1 MSELRSVLFQ
11 YLTNSYGAASS
22 PDAARREA
30 LASALAS
37 VDLVAARAEAK
48 QDPGSGDAAAKV
60 VGRLILDGAPNE
72 EIVDAAKVAAQRA
85 PREAAG
91 NDVALLAGM
100 VVWKLGAPSGGTS
113 PSAQAEPYFR
123 RVRRNDP
130 AAADVLAFYRDMF
143 SADSDASQLMQVLVQ
158 ARRAL
163 KKEDIEPRFALAQEM
178 ADLAEKKLGSLDRAI
193 EVWRSVLREDGY
205 DPRAAKALERL
216 YREGQKWTAL
226 VELLKEEY
234 DRVPDRPDTREDRIT
249 RLLEIAE
256 LYRDQLRLDAMALGM
271 LQKILD
277 INPRHA
283 ATIKALADTY
293 GNSNR
298 WNDLL
303 AVYNRLLDAAKGEK
317 DAPRQVDML
326 RRIASIYADNL
337 NNTSRAMELLGE
349 AMALAPGDKESRNMM
364 ARIHESR
371 KDWRALIDLRKSEL
385 ATATG
390 NDALEVRVQLA
401 RLAEDRLGDRSEA
414 IATWREILEQHGDVE
429 VALQALQSLY
439 EKDNRW
445 SDAAEIL
452 RRKVAQAKDET
463 WAVEL
468 LTRLADMHADKLQQ
482 PAEALQVWAE
492 VARRKPG
499 HERANAAL
507 RAAYVAE
514 ARWDDL
520 VALYEQ
526 QGKLAGA
533 LDVLYAAAEQLADE
547 GERLGLYRRIA
558 ALARDRVGEPER
570 GLKAL
575 EQVLALQ
582 PDNQQVARQLLP
594 IYRERGDWARVL
606 AIYEVLLASSVDDD
620 DRLDTIAV
628 MRDVALQKLNDPRRA
643 LHWAG
648 RAYQIRPG
656 DEVLRAGLESVAE
669 RANGWDELGAYFE
682 ARVQSSECDNG
693 ERLELLNKLATIAR
707 ERLGRPEDA
716 QRYLRK
722 IIELEPTNRAA
733 MASLEEIYTATE
745 QWQDLAT
752 IYNIRLGV
760 ITDAGARLATLR
772 RLGTLQE
779 HRIGDLDAAIDTYK
793 QIQSQVAGDVEAM
806 DSLTRLYR
814 ARERWAELAE
824 ILQRRL
830 DAQEPGNEAD
840 QIPLTFELSQIYATR
855 LRSSQKAIAGFL
867 QILDLEPDHLPTID
881 ALQVLRRS
889 DPGSALAVMRGLL
902 PYYRSI
908 RDHGREAEAMEVIVM
923 AEPDSAARTSQLVS
937 LANLYAQMEG
947 RQLDALR
954 VRRELLVAQPDD
966 GLLRAEVERAAREL
980 GRMDLVAS
988 AYEQMLKTLQQRA
1001 DESEA
1006 RGEAVSR
1013 DAIAQLRDLQ
1023 LARGT
1028 ILRDDLRQGE
1038 EAEQAFAAVLDR
1050 EETHQAAYEALEE
1063 LLKMRG
1069 ANEALMKL
1077 YRRRVDVIFDPEEQK
1092 RLLSRI
1098 TYIAR
1103 DVLGQREVA
1112 IRTAEEL
1119 LDLVPDD
1126 LKTMEQLA
1134 AMYELSDQQDDHYAL
1149 EELLGRWADLVE
1161 GDELRH
1167 SIATRR
1173 AALRM
1178 DKLNDAFG
1186 AVDLL
1191 GQVLGEDPSHAEA
1204 RRLLERLLDHKD
1216 VQLQAA
1222 SLLEP
1227 IYLGLRDHANRVRIL
1242 EARRA
1247 HAEELGST
1255 DEATGYLLEIA
1266 RIHEFDLDNL
1276 EAAFAAVRLAYLAE
1290 PRRSDIRS
1298 ELQRLGIQLEK
1309 QRELV
1314 DVWQESLDKLPD
1326 PGAKIELLSRIAVVL
1341 DDHLQ
1346 DQDGARKAYAE
1357 LLALDPPDL
1366 ELARRAT
1373 VALAR
1378 LHRAAG
1384 DAPALIDG
1392 LRALLRFIDKDVEQ
1406 VKVLLEIAELQRD
1419 KVNDP
1424 EASAGTYQEVLDIDP
1439 GSLAA
1444 MDALERI
1451 YVGQGSWEPL
1461 TRVLRQR
1468 VMAVDEPHERA
1479 RLWRKIGEIQRD
1491 HLKDAY
1497 QAIEAF
1503 QEIVDLGASAGAHTT
1518 MHALDA
1524 IVRLNEGLERWP
1536 EVEEGL
1542 RRQLELADDDETRA
1556 ALLGRAAAVVGE
1568 KLGRYPDAIDLLE
1581 QVLKINGEDIAARAA
1596 LTEYLGQDDSRERV
1610 IAILHPLYEAEH
1622 NWPALLDLEERQA
1635 RHQPAGRR
1643 RLLALLQVARTHEER
1658 LGDFQRAFTV
1668 LGEALAEAG
1677 EQPELADVLD
1687 RLERLGVADGG
1698 REAELLDA
1706 YLKVVDSVA
1715 DPALQAR
1722 VLRAIGRLAAGQAR
1736 LDEARRAQERLLEH
1750 DAGDLEAA
1758 DALEAVLVRQADH
1771 DALAE
1776 LLVRRGERSE
1786 GDARDAYFMRAAE
1799 IYRGLLSR
1807 PEDAIGL
1814 YERVRADGSAGPAAQ
1829 AVLAPLYE
1837 STGRWH
1843 DLTRFLETKLEG
1855 QSGRERTET
1864 QLRLSNINREQ
1875 LGDLAEGLRHFAE
1888 ALRHE
1893 PEFVSAGADLERY
1906 LADEDLRPQVIEQLE
1921 PVFTAAQDW
1930 PRLVRVQELRLA
1942 EAGDDTPARIK
1953 ILTRTAQI
1961 QEDMLENYDAAFDTY
1976 GRIFK
1981 EEPGHKA
1988 ARDQL
1993 TRLAVA
1999 LARSESLANILTA
2012 HVTGDAE
2019 GDERDETL
2027 AIVREAAELWQ
2038 SLDQPAKAVPLY
2050 ERLIQARPGD
2060 TTVFPAL
2067 EQALTRAEQ
2076 WKPLAEAY
2084 WREADTSLDE
2094 QRQVD
2099 VLMRLSE
2106 LALGILGDSELAIRA
2121 FVRVLET
2128 QADQPVARDRLER
2141 VYENLGRW
2149 DALIESLRQRLER
2162 AEDSATREA
2171 ILLRIAELQ
2180 DQRLDNP
2187 DAAIDTLESL
2197 LAEQPGL
2204 DRAMQALEQLVE
2216 HRAEHRVRLFAIL
2229 RPLYEQAQDAMRL
2242 VAVDEWQ
2249 LTQTEDAV
2257 SRHELLREIAALL
2270 EPQGADGPGYAFH
2283 ALVRALG
2290 EPGPESALEALDTEL
2305 ARVSRQYGFDYDL
2318 RQALLQA
2325 EAAPS
2330 LQADTGRRVT
2340 LLLQAAHL
2348 AVNAGD
2354 NDGAT
2359 TILRHA
2365 LEVSPDD
2372 RGALALLDETLAL
2385 AADFEGL
2392 RAVLERRVEVA
2403 TDDEERIELLRRLA
2417 RLVEEGLGLP
2427 DAAEAA
2433 WRRILDIEPGNTAA
2447 MLRLRKLYAAKGDH
2461 AQLIRVLEQQI
2472 ESTDDLEPRQA
2483 LRKELA
2489 RIHREGTK
2497 DRAAEIEALRALLM
2511 DTPEDDEALTAL
2523 AQALLALENYP
2534 EAATTL
2540 LERVQIAPQRDR
2552 KIVLL
2557 LEVARLYTGPMAD
2570 AAGGIPHYETIFGLA
2585 AAQPEAAADLMNL
2598 VLNPASSES
2607 AAALLIPQLE
2617 QAHRYNELAQ
2627 VWDARSK
2634 LAENPGDAVE
2644 ALRQLAKI
2652 RFERLGDIAGSLA
2665 ANNLLMDRV
2674 GPDDLRPVLEAS
2686 NKMSVRLDKAEEHV
2700 DALARRA
2707 GRADLDPQSRVMIA
2721 QSAADMAEGIL
2732 GDRTRA
2738 LHLLATLLEAGIADE
2753 PTCRN
2758 IERLAR
2764 AAGDKQLLARVLAE
2778 SAKLASGQPLH
2789 ADTLVR
2795 LGDAR
2800 FDIGDLEGSTEAY
2813 ADALD
2818 DRPGF
2823 AGAVAG
2829 LERVLDRSQKQGLAI
2844 ASKLLE
2850 SLDNAYHVAGNK
2862 PGLTKVARLRLDGA
2876 TGADRVAGLEALAR
2890 LCDDGGGTA
2899 EEALDAWGA
2908 LIQLDAESPLAIERI
2923 VALSRT
2929 PQLLLKGVKYLAG
2942 GIDAAVQESRPC
2954 TALCLET
2961 TRILLRDL
2969 RKPASA
2975 LQALSPALKENP
2987 DNLEALE
2994 LQIMASRADGNLE
3007 ILHDALTRYA
3017 RLSNNP
3023 ELVVPLLREAVS
3035 VAEAMANPTLALAD
3049 LRALLE
3055 VDQADGA
3062 AWESLLKLLQSTGD
3076 LEGLSAALEQR
3087 IGITTDTDEQRILRH
3102 RLANLQIHLGGLDD
3116 AIAVYNDMLAARP
3129 DDLQAIQELEGLQRR
3144 LKNWKEVRDVLERK
3158 LEHLSGAQRVPVL
3171 EEMAHLAEEQLD
3183 DAADAVALHRR
3194 LLAEAPTHT
3203 PSLVALWR
3211 LLDTAEKWN
3220 ELAELL
3226 EQFMTVLRDLGGT
3239 DQIREVGL
3247 RLAELYAE
3255 RLSDPDK
3262 ARQILSE
3269 LLEGDPDFVPAILA
3283 LSTVEEQ
3290 QGNDEA
3296 MRELLLRAQALQ
3308 PQGVIGASLQLRLA
3322 VFADT
3327 PEKRR
3332 EHLETALHLHPANV
3346 DAARQLLELSRKE
3359 GYWEQVAYLLAL
3371 LAQYVEDDG
3380 ERKKL
3385 ILERVDIL
3393 MGKVGD
3399 PEEALRAL
3407 APVYEAVQDDV
3418 EVNRRIA
3425 DALFVSE
3432 RFDEAGGMYGWL
3444 IEVAAAA
3451 PKKTKTLSHYLTRM
3465 ARIQLNAGEVD
3476 PALDRLKEAYR
3487 IDTTN
3492 PETLVLLTDVYA
3504 HKNMWEESLKTARAM
3519 LLQNVDQ
3526 SGLVRRGDIYVR
3538 LAEAH
3543 VGLKEPQKAMSM
3555 LKRGLEEDPQHP
3567 EIPARITALQSGG

>member
-11 YLTNSYGAASS
+11 YLTSS
-22 PDAARREA
+22 SDVARRDA
-30 LASALAS
+30 LATALAS

-60 VGRLILDGAPNE
+60 VGRLILDGAPHE

-100 VVWKLGAPSGGTS
+100 VVWRLGVASGGTS
-113 PSAQAEPYFR
+113 ASAQAEPYFR

-143 SADSDASQLMQVLVQ
+143 SGDSDASQLMQVLVQ

-163 KKEDIEPRFALAQEM
+163 KKEDVEPRFALAQEM

-293 GNSNR
+293 GNANR

-303 AVYNRLLDAAKGEK
+303 AVYGRLLDAAKAEK
-317 DAPRQVDML
+317 DGPRHVDML

-337 NNTSRAMELLGE
+337 NNSSKAMELLAE
-349 AMALAPGDKESRNMM
+349 AMTLAPGDKESRNML

-385 ATATG
+385 ATASG
-390 NDALEVRVQLA
+390 AEALELRSQLA
-401 RLAEDRLGDRSEA
+401 RLAEDRLGDRGEA

-439 EKDNRW
+439 EKEGRW

-452 RRKVAQAKDET
+452 RRKVAQANDEA

-468 LTRLADMHADKLQQ
+468 LTRLADMHAERLQQ
-482 PAEALQVWAE
+482 PAEAVQVWAE

-507 RAAYVAE
+507 RAAYVAA

-526 QGKLAGA
+526 QGKLAGV
-533 LDVLYAAAEQLADE
+533 LDVLYAAAEQQSDE

-594 IYRERGDWARVL
+594 IYRERGDWAHVL
-606 AIYEVLLASSVDDD
+606 AIYEVLLVSSVDDD

-669 RANGWDELGAYFE
+669 RADAWDELGKYFE
-682 ARVQSSECDNG
+682 ARVQSPDCDNG
-693 ERLELLNKLATIAR
+693 ERLELLDKLATIAR

-760 ITDAGARLATLR
+760 TTDPGARLATLR
-772 RLGTLQE
+772 RLGILQE
-779 HRIGDLDAAIDTYK
+779 QRIGDLDQAIDTYK
-793 QIQSQVAGDVEAM
+793 QIQAQVPSDAEAM
-806 DSLTRLYR
+806 DSLTRLFR

-830 DAQEPGNEAD
+830 DAQELGTDQLSD
-840 QIPLTFELSQIYATR
+840 QIPLLFELSQIYATR

-966 GLLRAEVERAAREL
+966 AVLRAEVERAAREL

-988 AYEQMLKTLQQRA
+988 AYEQMLQTLQQRA
-1001 DESEA
+1001 DAAEA
-1006 RGEAVSR
+1006 QGRAVPREAL
-1013 DAIAQLRDLQ
+1013 AQVRDLQ
-1023 LARGT
+1023 LARGV

-1038 EAEQAFAAVLDR
+1038 EAEHAFAAVLER

-1149 EELLGRWADLVE
+1149 EELLGRWAELVDA
-1161 GDELRH
+1161 DELRH

-1191 GQVLGEDPSHAEA
+1191 GQVLAEDPSHAEA

-1222 SLLEP
+1222 ALLEP

-1255 DEATGYLLEIA
+1255 DEATGYLLEMA

-1276 EAAFAAVRLAYLAE
+1276 EAAFGAVRLAYLAE

-1314 DVWQESLDKLPD
+1314 DVWQQSLDKLAD
-1326 PGAKIELLSRIAVVL
+1326 TTAKVELLSRIAVVL

-1346 DQDGARKAYAE
+1346 DQAGARKAYAE
-1357 LLALDPPDL
+1357 LLALEPPDL

-1378 LHRAAG
+1378 LHRSAG

-1406 VKVLLEIAELQRD
+1406 VKILLEIAELQRD
-1419 KVNDP
+1419 KISDA
-1424 EASAGTYQEVLDIDP
+1424 EAAAGTYQEVLDIDP

-1451 YVGQGSWEPL
+1451 YVGQGAWEPL
-1461 TRVLRQR
+1461 CRVLRQR
-1468 VMAVDEPHERA
+1468 VMAVDEPGERA

-1497 QAIEAF
+1497 QAIEAY
-1503 QEIVDLGASAGAHTT
+1503 QEIVDIGAGAHTT
-1518 MHALDA
+1518 LHALDA

-1542 RRQLELADDDETRA
+1542 RRQLELAEDDESRA
-1556 ALLGRAAAVVGE
+1556 ALLGRAAGVVGE

-1581 QVLKINGEDIAARAA
+1581 QVLKINAEDAAARGT

-1658 LGDFQRAFTV
+1658 LGDVQRAFAV
-1668 LGEALAEAG
+1668 LSEALAEAG
-1677 EQPELADVLD
+1677 DQPELADILD
-1687 RLERLGVADGG
+1687 RLERLGSLDGG
-1698 REAELLDA
+1698 RDAELLDA
-1706 YLKVVDSVA
+1706 NLKVVDSVQ

-1722 VLRAIGRLAAGQAR
+1722 VLRTIGRLATGQGR
-1736 LDEARRAQERLLEH
+1736 LDEARRAYERLLEH
-1750 DAGDLEAA
+1750 DAGDVPSA
-1758 DALEAVLVRQADH
+1758 DALEQVLVRQADH

-1776 LLVRRGERSE
+1776 LLVRRGERAE
-1786 GDARDAYFMRAAE
+1786 GDARDAFFMRAAE
-1799 IYRGLLSR
+1799 IYRGQLSR

-1814 YERVRADGSAGPAAQ
+1814 YERVRPEGAAGPAAQ

-1837 STGRWH
+1837 GSGRWH
-1843 DLTRFLETKLEG
+1843 DLARFLEGKLGG
-1855 QSGRERTET
+1855 QSGRERTLTE
-1864 QLRLSNINREQ
+1864 LRLATIFREQ
-1875 LGDLAEGLRHFAE
+1875 LGDLGEGLRHFAE

-1906 LADEDLRPQVIEQLE
+1906 LGDEDLRPQVIEQLE

-1930 PRLVRVQELRLA
+1930 PRLIRVQELRLA
-1942 EAGDDTPARIK
+1942 EAGDDTQARIK

-1961 QEDMLENYDAAFDTY
+1961 QEDMLENYEAAFDTY

-1981 EEPGHKA
+1981 EDPTHKS

-1993 TRLAVA
+1993 TRLAHA
-1999 LARSESLANILTA
+1999 LARSEALAVLLTA
-2012 HVTGDAE
+2012 YVSGDAE

-2038 SLDQPAKAVPLY
+2038 SLDQPARAVPLY
-2050 ERLIQARPGD
+2050 ERLIQARPSD

-2067 EQALTRAEQ
+2067 ELALTRAEQ
-2076 WKPLAEAY
+2076 WKELAEAY

-2128 QADQPVARDRLER
+2128 QPEQSVARDRLER
-2141 VYENLGRW
+2141 VYENLARW

-2180 DQRLDNP
+2180 DQKQDNP

-2204 DRAMQALEQLVE
+2204 ERAMLALEQLVE

-2229 RPLYEQAQDAMRL
+2229 RPLYEAAQDAMRM

-2249 LTQTEDAV
+2249 LTQTEDPV

-2283 ALVRALG
+2283 ALVRALA
-2290 EPGPESALEALDTEL
+2290 EPGPEGALEALDSEL

-2325 EAAPS
+2325 ETTPA
-2330 LQADTGRRVT
+2330 LQADVARRVA
-2340 LLLQAAHL
+2340 LLQQAAQL
-2348 AVNAGD
+2348 AVNAAD
-2354 NDGAT
+2354 NDAAT

-2365 LEVSPDD
+2365 LTVSPDD

-2392 RAVLERRVEVA
+2392 RAVLDRRVEVA
-2403 TDDEERIELLRRLA
+2403 TDDEERIDLLRRLA

-2427 DAAEAA
+2427 EAAEAA
-2433 WRRILDIEPGNTAA
+2433 WRRILDIEPANSDA
-2447 MLRLRKLYAAKGDH
+2447 MLRLRRLYAAKGDH
-2461 AQLIRVLEQQI
+2461 VQLIGVLERQI
-2472 ESTDDLEPRQA
+2472 ENTDDLAPRQA

-2489 RIHREGTK
+2489 RIHREGTR

-2511 DTPEDDEALTAL
+2511 DTPDDDEALNAL
-2523 AQALLALENYP
+2523 AQALLAVENYP

-2540 LERVQIAPQRDR
+2540 LERVQITQQRDR
-2552 KIVLL
+2552 KVALL
-2557 LEVARLYTGPMAD
+2557 LEVARLHTGPMND
-2570 AAGGIPHYETIFGLA
+2570 AGGAIPHYESIFGLT
-2585 AAQPEAAADLMNL
+2585 AAQPEAVADLMKL
-2598 VLNPASSES
+2598 VQNPASSES
-2607 AAALLIPQLE
+2607 AAALLIPQLD

-2627 VWDARSK
+2627 VWDARAK

-2707 GRADLDPQSRVMIA
+2707 ARAELDPQSRVMIA

-2738 LHLLATLLEAGIADE
+2738 LNLLATLLDAGIADE
-2753 PTCRN
+2753 TTCRN

-2764 AAGDKQLLARVLAE
+2764 AASDRKLLARVLAE
-2778 SAKLASGQPLH
+2778 SAKLAVGQPIH
-2789 ADTLVR
+2789 PDTQVR

-2800 FDIGDLEGSTEAY
+2800 FDIGELEGATEAY
-2813 ADALD
+2813 AEALD

-2844 ASKLLE
+2844 GARLLE
-2850 SLDNAYHVAGNK
+2850 ALDNAYHVAGNK
-2862 PGLTKVARLRLDGA
+2862 PGLTKIARLRLEGA
-2876 TGADRVAGLEALAR
+2876 TGADRIAGLEALAR
-2890 LCDDGGGTA
+2890 LCDEGGGSA
-2899 EEALDAWGA
+2899 DEALDAWGA
-2908 LIQLDAESPLAIERI
+2908 LILLDAESPLAIERI

-2942 GIDAAVQESRPC
+2942 GIDAAVSESRPC

-2975 LQALSPALKENP
+2975 LQALNPALKDNP

-3023 ELVVPLLREAVS
+3023 DLVVPLLREAVN

-3049 LRALLE
+3049 LRALID
-3055 VDQADGA
+3055 VDQNDGA
-3062 AWESLLKLLQSTGD
+3062 AWEGLLKLLQGTGD

-3087 IGITTDTDEQRILRH
+3087 ISITTDSDEQRILRH
-3102 RLANLQIHLGGLDD
+3102 RLANLMVHLGGLDE
-3116 AIAVYNDMLAARP
+3116 AITVYNDMLAARP
-3129 DDLQAIQELEGLQRR
+3129 DDLQAIQELEALHRR

-3158 LEHLSGAQRVPVL
+3158 LDHLSGPQRAPVL
-3171 EEMAHLAEEQLD
+3171 EEMAHLAEEQLSDLD
-3183 DAADAVALHRR
+3183 DAAALHRR
-3194 LLAEAPTHT
+3194 LLTEAPTHT

-3211 LLDTAEKWN
+3211 LLDAAEKWN

-3226 EQFMTVLRDLGGT
+3226 EQFMAVLRDLGGT

-3247 RLAELYAE
+3247 RLAELYGE
-3255 RLSDPDK
+3255 RLADPEK
-3262 ARQILSE
+3262 ARQILVE
-3269 LLEGDPDFVPAILA
+3269 LLEGDADFVPAILA
-3283 LSTVEEQ
+3283 LSTIEEQ

-3296 MRELLLRAQALQ
+3296 MRALLLRAQALQ
-3308 PQGVIGASLQLRLA
+3308 PQGVIGASLQLRLS
-3322 VFADT
+3322 VFADS

-3332 EHLETALHLHPANV
+3332 EHLETALHLNPANV

-3359 GYWEQVAYLLAL
+3359 GYWEQVAYLQAL

-3393 MGKVGD
+3393 MTKVGD

-3444 IEVAAAA
+3444 IEVASAA
-3451 PKKTKTLSHYLTRM
+3451 PKKTKMLSHYLTRM
-3465 ARIQLNAGEVD
+3465 ARIQLNAGDVD
-3476 PALDRLKEAYR
+3476 TALDRLKEAYR

-3526 SGLVRRGDIYVR
+3526 SGLVRRGDIYMR
-3538 LAEAH
+3538 LAAAH
-3543 VGLKEPQKAMSM
+3543 VGLKEQQKALSM

-3567 EIPARITALQSGG
+3567 EIPARITALQTGA

>member
-11 YLTNSYGAASS
+11 FLTSS
-22 PDAARREA
+22 SDVVRRDA
-30 LASALAS
+30 LATALAT

-60 VGRLILDGAPNE
+60 VGRLILDGAPSE

-163 KKEDIEPRFALAQEM
+163 KKEDVEPRFALAQEM

-234 DRVPDRPDTREDRIT
+234 DRIPDRGDTREDRIT

-303 AVYNRLLDAAKGEK
+303 AVYGRLLDAAKAEK
-317 DAPRQVDML
+317 DVPRHVDML

-337 NNTSRAMELLGE
+337 NNSSKAMELLGD
-349 AMALAPGDKESRNMM
+349 AMTMAPGDKEARNMM

-371 KDWRALIDLRKSEL
+371 KDWRALIDLRKAEL
-385 ATATG
+385 AEASG
-390 NDALEVRVQLA
+390 SDALEIRVQLA
-401 RLAEDRLGDRSEA
+401 RLVEDRLGDRAEA
-414 IATWREILEQHGDVE
+414 IATWREILDRHGDVE

-452 RRKVAQAKDET
+452 RRKVAQAKDDA

-468 LTRLADMHADKLQQ
+468 LTRLADLHADKLRE

-492 VARRKPG
+492 VARRQPG

-507 RAAYVAE
+507 RAAYVAA

-526 QGKLAGA
+526 QGKLAGV
-533 LDVLYAAAEQLADE
+533 LDVLYAAADTLPDE
-547 GERLGLYRRIA
+547 LERLGLYRRIA

-648 RAYQIRPG
+648 RAYQVRPG

-669 RANGWDELGAYFE
+669 RADGWDELSSYFE
-682 ARVQSSECDNG
+682 ARVQSSDCDNG
-693 ERLELLNKLATIAR
+693 ERLELLDKLATIAR
-707 ERLGRPEDA
+707 ERLGRPEHA

-722 IIELEPTNRAA
+722 IIELEPSNRAA

-760 ITDAGARLATLR
+760 TTDPGARLATLR
-772 RLGTLQE
+772 RLGILQE
-779 HRIGDLDAAIDTYK
+779 QRIGDLDQAIETYK
-793 QIQSQVAGDVEAM
+793 MIQAQVPGDTEAM

-814 ARERWAELAE
+814 SRDRWAELAE

-830 DAQEPGNEAD
+830 DAQELGTDQLSD
-840 QIPLTFELSQIYATR
+840 QIPLLFELSQIYATR

-923 AEPDSAARTSQLVS
+923 AEPDSAARTTQLLS

-966 GLLRAEVERAAREL
+966 GVLRAEVERSAREL

-1006 RGEAVSR
+1006 RGETVSR
-1013 DAIAQLRDLQ
+1013 EAIAQVRDLQ

-1028 ILRDDLRQGE
+1028 ILRDDLRLGE

-1077 YRRRVDVIFDPEEQK
+1077 YRRRVDVIFEPEEQK

-1134 AMYELSDQQDDHYAL
+1134 AMYELSDQPDDHYAL

-1222 SLLEP
+1222 ALLEP

-1266 RIHEFDLDNL
+1266 RINEFDLDNL

-1314 DVWQESLDKLPD
+1314 EVWQESLDKLPD
-1326 PGAKIELLSRIAVVL
+1326 AGAKIELLSRIAVVL

-1384 DAPALIDG
+1384 DAPALIEG
-1392 LRALLRFIDKDVEQ
+1392 LRALLRFIDKDLEQ

-1419 KVNDP
+1419 KVVDP
-1424 EASAGTYQEVLDIDP
+1424 DASASTYQEVLDIDP

-1451 YVGQGSWEPL
+1451 YVGQGAWEPL

-1468 VMAVDEPHERA
+1468 VMAVDEPSERA

-1497 QAIEAF
+1497 QAIEAY
-1503 QEIVDLGASAGAHTT
+1503 QEIVDLGGVHTT
-1518 MHALDA
+1518 VHALDA
-1524 IVRLNEGLERWP
+1524 IVRLNEGLERWT

-1542 RRQLELADDDETRA
+1542 RRQLDLATDDETRT
-1556 ALLGRAAAVVGE
+1556 ALLGRAAVVVGE

-1581 QVLKINGEDIAARAA
+1581 QVLKINGEDVAARAT

-1635 RHQPAGRR
+1635 RHQPGGRR

-1658 LGDFQRAFTV
+1658 LGDFQRAFVV

-1677 EQPELADVLD
+1677 DQPELSDILD
-1687 RLERLGVADGG
+1687 RLDRLAAIEGG
-1698 REAELLDA
+1698 RDAELLDA
-1706 YLKVVDSVA
+1706 FLKVVDSVA
-1715 DPALQAR
+1715 DAAQQAR
-1722 VLRAIGRLAAGQAR
+1722 TLRMIGRLAAGQGR
-1736 LDEARRAQERLLEH
+1736 LDEARRAQERLLEQNAD
-1750 DAGDLEAA
+1750 DAVAA
-1758 DALEAVLVRQADH
+1758 EMLEAVLVRQADH

-1776 LLVRRGERSE
+1776 LLVRRGERSA
-1786 GDARDAYFMRAAE
+1786 GDPRDAYFMRAAE
-1799 IYRGLLSR
+1799 LYHGQLNR

-1814 YERVRADGSAGPAAQ
+1814 YERVRSDGAAGPVAQ

-1843 DLTRFLETKLEG
+1843 DLARFLEGKLER
-1855 QSGRERTET
+1855 QSGRERTQT
-1864 QLRLSNINREQ
+1864 LLRLSSINREQ
-1875 LGDLAEGLRHFAE
+1875 LGDLGEGLRHFAE

-1893 PEFVSAGADLERY
+1893 PEFVSAGPDLERY
-1906 LADEDLRPQVIEQLE
+1906 LSDEDLRPLVIEQLE

-1930 PRLVRVQELRLA
+1930 PRLIRVQELRLA
-1942 EAGDDTPARIK
+1942 EAGDDLPARIK

-1961 QEDMLENYDAAFDTY
+1961 QEDMLENYEAAFETY
-1976 GRIFK
+1976 GRIFS
-1981 EEPGHKA
+1981 EDPSHKS

-1993 TRLAVA
+1993 TRLAHA
-1999 LARSESLANILTA
+1999 LARSEALANILTT
-2012 HVTGDAE
+2012 HVNGDAE

-2038 SLDQPAKAVPLY
+2038 SLDQPARAVPLL
-2050 ERLIQARPGD
+2050 ERLIQARPSD

-2106 LALGILGDSELAIRA
+2106 LALGILDDAELAIRA

-2128 QADQPVARDRLER
+2128 QADQPIARDRLER
-2141 VYENLGRW
+2141 VYESLGRW
-2149 DALIESLRQRLER
+2149 DSLIESLRQRLER
-2162 AEDSATREA
+2162 AEDSATREG
-2171 ILLRIAELQ
+2171 ILLRIAEMQ
-2180 DQRLDNP
+2180 DQKLDNP
-2187 DAAIDTLESL
+2187 DAGIDTLEAL
-2197 LAEQPGL
+2197 LAEQPGNEP
-2204 DRAMQALEQLVE
+2204 AMLALEHLVE

-2229 RPLYEQAQDAMRL
+2229 RPLYEAAQDSMRL

-2249 LTQTEDAV
+2249 LTQTEDPV
-2257 SRHELLREIAALL
+2257 SRHELLREIGSLL
-2270 EPQGADGPGYAFH
+2270 EPQGPDGPGYAFH

-2290 EPGPESALEALDTEL
+2290 EPGPESALEALDAEL
-2305 ARVSRQYGFDYDL
+2305 ARLSRQHGFDYDL

-2325 EAAPS
+2325 EAAPG
-2330 LQADTGRRVT
+2330 LQADTARRVA

-2348 AVNAGD
+2348 AVNAAD

-2359 TILRHA
+2359 AILRRA
-2365 LEVSPDD
+2365 LEVNPDD

-2403 TDDEERIELLRRLA
+2403 TDDEERIDLLRRLA
-2417 RLVEEGLGLP
+2417 RLVEEGLGMP

-2433 WRRILDIEPGNTAA
+2433 WRRILDIEPANSDA
-2447 MLRLRKLYAAKGDH
+2447 MLRLRRLYAAKGDH

-2472 ESTDDLEPRQA
+2472 DSTDDLEPRQG

-2511 DTPEDDEALTAL
+2511 DTPDDDGALTAL
-2523 AQALLALENYP
+2523 AQALLAVDNYS

-2540 LERVQIAPQRDR
+2540 LERVQIATQRDR
-2552 KIVLL
+2552 KVALL
-2557 LEVARLYTGPMAD
+2557 LEVARLYTGPMKD
-2570 AAGGIPHYETIFGLA
+2570 PAGAIPHYESIFGLV
-2585 AAQPEAAADLMNL
+2585 AAQTEAAADLMQL
-2598 VLNPASSES
+2598 VQQAASSES

-2617 QAHRYNELAQ
+2617 HAHRYNELAQ
-2627 VWDARSK
+2627 VWDARAR
-2634 LAENPGDAVE
+2634 LAENPSDAVE
-2644 ALRQLAKI
+2644 ALRHLAKI

-2674 GPDDLRPVLEAS
+2674 GPEDLRPVLEAS

-2707 GRADLDPQSRVMIA
+2707 GRGDLDPQSRVMIA

-2753 PTCRN
+2753 ATCRN

-2764 AAGDKQLLARVLAE
+2764 AAGDKKLLARVLSE
-2778 SAKLASGQPLH
+2778 SAKLASGQPIH

-2800 FDIGDLEGSTEAY
+2800 FDIADIDGATEAY
-2813 ADALD
+2813 AESLD

-2829 LERVLDRSQKQGLAI
+2829 LERVLDRSQKQGLVI
-2844 ASKLLE
+2844 GSKLLE
-2850 SLDNAYHVAGNK
+2850 ALDNAYHVAGNK
-2862 PGLTKVARLRLDGA
+2862 PGLTKVARLRLTGA
-2876 TGADRVAGLEALAR
+2876 TGSDRIAGLEALAR

-2908 LIQLDAESPLAIERI
+2908 LIQMDAESPLAIERI

-2954 TALCLET
+2954 GALCLET

-3035 VAEAMANPTLALAD
+3035 VAEAMANPALALAD

-3055 VDQADGA
+3055 VDQADAA
-3062 AWESLLKLLQSTGD
+3062 AWEGLLKLLQNSGD
-3076 LEGLSAALEQR
+3076 LEGLAAALEQR
-3087 IGITTDTDEQRILRH
+3087 IAIATDPDEQRILRH

-3116 AIAVYNDMLAARP
+3116 AITIYNDMLAARP
-3129 DDLQAIQELEGLQRR
+3129 DDLQAIQELEGLLRR
-3144 LKNWKEVRDVLERK
+3144 LKHWKDVRDVLERK
-3158 LEHLSGAQRVPVL
+3158 LDHLNGAQRVPVL

-3183 DAADAVALHRR
+3183 DADDAVALHRR
-3194 LLAEAPTHT
+3194 LLAEAPAHT

-3211 LLDTAEKWN
+3211 LLDTSEKWS

-3226 EQFMTVLRDLGGT
+3226 EQFMSVLRDLGGS
-3239 DQIREVGL
+3239 DQLREVGL

-3255 RLSDPDK
+3255 RLADAEK
-3262 ARQILSE
+3262 ARRILTE

-3296 MRELLLRAQALQ
+3296 MRGLLLRAQALQ

-3322 VFADT
+3322 VFADS

-3332 EHLETALHLHPANV
+3332 EHLETALHLNPANV

-3371 LAQYVEDDG
+3371 LAQYVEDNA

-3399 PEEALRAL
+3399 PEESLRAL

-3432 RFDEAGGMYGWL
+3432 RFEEAGGMYGWL
-3444 IEVAAAA
+3444 IEVASAA
-3451 PKKTKTLSHYLTRM
+3451 PKRTKQQSHYLTRM

-3476 PALDRLKEAYR
+3476 PALDRLKESYR

-3504 HKNMWEESLKTARAM
+3504 HKNMWDESLKTARAM

-3526 SGLVRRGDIYVR
+3526 SGLVRRGDIYMR
-3538 LAEAH
+3538 LAAAH

-3567 EIPARITALQSGG
+3567 EIPARITALQAG